1 MPRTLSRSRTAL
13 SGLVLG
19 SVLISSAMIGAAP
32 QAGAAAP
39 EVAVPRLA
47 WSSCGPGLEDFD
59 CATVEVPTDYDRPR
73 GATTTIALTRLPAGD
88 PAQRIGSIFVNPGG
102 PGGSGVDSVQQGA
115 KFIVPAE
122 VRLRFDI
129 VGFDPR
135 GVARSD
141 PTTCYPTEAAEKAA
155 LADDLIFPVTPAEE
169 RRFRSESRE
178 VAANCAATSPRRFRH
193 TSTANIARDLDL
205 LRRAVGDDKL
215 TYTGLSYGTYIGATY
230 ARLFPDKVRALL
242 LDGTIDPREYSGSR
256 SRDRFTPIGARIEQ
270 GRGGAEVFAEFHRRC
285 AAAGPARCSLAALG
299 DPATVA
305 RQTLDR
311 LKRQPVQLPLPDG
324 TTLTVTY
331 QLAVA
336 RTFSGLYN
344 AAGWADLADL
354 WTALAT
360 SGRARRSV
368 PAGVAELLA
377 SRRGEDYRSFGTFI
391 GSTCVDATE
400 PPPRVYP
407 AVADVQDRRFPDFG
421 RYRTWIDLP
430 CHYFERFG
438 LADSDAYLG
447 PWQQTTNARVLV
459 FGTRWD
465 PATPYR
471 NTRPYTDLFPRASLV
486 TLDGWGHVA
495 IGQSRCIAEVL
506 TGYLIDPTR
515 PVADATC
522 PTDVVPFA
530 ASPLADGRK
539 ALLRQFSS

>member
-1 MPRTLSRSRTAL
+1 MPVPIRSRSL
-13 SGLVLG
+13 VSGLVLA
-19 SVLISSAMIGAAP
+19 SLLLSSAILGAARP
-32 QAGAAAP
+32 ATAAPTPAAAP
-39 EVAVPRLA
+39 GPAVPRLT
-47 WSSCGPGLEDFD
+47 WGSCGPGLDDFQ

-73 GATTTIALTRLPAGD
+73 GATTTIALTRLPAGS

-102 PGGSGVDSVQQGA
+102 PGGSGVDIVQQGA
-115 KFIVPAE
+115 RAVIPPA
-122 VRLRFDI
+122 VLARFDI

-141 PTTCYPTEAAEKAA
+141 PSTCYPTAAAEAAAR
-155 LADDLIFPVTPAEE
+155 ADDLIFPLTPAEE
-169 RRFRSESRE
+169 GRFRQESRD
-178 VAANCAATSPRRFRH
+178 VALNCAATSPSRFRH

-256 SRDRFTPIGARIEQ
+256 LRDRFTPIGARIEQ

-285 AAAGPARCSLAALG
+285 AAAGPTRCSLAALG

-311 LKRQPVQLPLPDG
+311 LKRQPVELPLPDG
-324 TTLTVTY
+324 TSLTVTY

-336 RTFSGLYN
+336 EIFFGLYN
-344 AAGWADLADL
+344 ATDWAAIADFL
-354 WTALAT
+354 VVLTA
-360 SGRARRSV
+360 SGTARRSI
-368 PAGVAELLA
+368 PARVTELLA
-377 SRRGEDYRSFGTFI
+377 PRRGEDYRSLGTFI

-407 AVADVQDRRFPDFG
+407 AVADDQDRRFPDFG

-438 LADSDAYLG
+438 LVDNDAYLRTVAADDQRPG
-447 PWQQTTNARVLV
+447 ARASAPAGIRRLP
-459 FGTRWD
+459 T
-465 PATPYR
+465 ATPAR
-471 NTRPYTDLFPRASLV
+471 T
-486 TLDGWGHVA
+486 
-495 IGQSRCIAEVL
+495 
-506 TGYLIDPTR
+506 PTCS
-515 PVADATC
+515 A
-522 PTDVVPFA
+522 
-530 ASPLADGRK
+530 GR
-539 ALLRQFSS
+539 RS